1 LDPDPYLIR
10 IRIGIQPKMLDP
22 DPDEINADPQP
33 CLFWWRIF
41 TYGGIFFRGFFC
53 MSSRHLIGRTFPL
66 LLLIG
71 WFLPLGLKW
80 AQECIA
86 ALSVWYHV
94 VAWSLPLLKMTAALL
109 LSVVGKFPT

>member
-1 LDPDPYLIR
+1 MR
-10 IRIGIQPKMLDP
+10 IRNL
-22 DPDEINADPQP
+22 AY
-33 CLFWWRIF
+33 F
-41 TYGGIFFRGFFC
+41 GGGFFPTAEYFIVDFFVC
-53 MSSRHLIGRTFPL
+53 LPVIGRTFPR

-71 WFLPLGLKW
+71 FCLGLKW

-94 VAWSLPLLKMTAALL
+94 VAWSLPLLKTTAALL

>member
-1 LDPDPYLIR
+1 MLVDPDLDPAE
-10 IRIGIQPKMLDP
+10 M
-22 DPDEINADPQP
+22 NADLQP

-41 TYGGIFFRGFFC
+41 SYGGIFFRGFLCANLTFDWSNL
-53 MSSRHLIGRTFPL
+53 SSASSDWLV
-66 LLLIG
+66 
-71 WFLPLGLKW
+71 LPLGLKW

-94 VAWSLPLLKMTAALL
+94 VAWSLPLLKTTAALL